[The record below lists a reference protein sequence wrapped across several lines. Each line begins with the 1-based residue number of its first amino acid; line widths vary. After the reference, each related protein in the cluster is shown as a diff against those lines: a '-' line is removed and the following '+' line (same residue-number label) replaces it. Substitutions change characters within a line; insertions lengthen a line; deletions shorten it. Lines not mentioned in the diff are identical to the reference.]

1 MLAFYRNEMGFGGN
15 NGLSDFKDIL
25 GFNLQSD
32 TVRAMLLMFSGFAVI
47 AAFIACRWLVNTRMG
62 RVVTALR
69 DQESRVRF
77 LGYRVEM
84 FKLWIFVFA
93 AMLAGIAGALYV
105 PQVGIINPSEF
116 SPLNSLELVV
126 WVAVGGRGFLY
137 GAIIGAVLVNY
148 GKTILTGLMPEAWLF
163 ILGGVFILV
172 TVLMPDGLVGLW
184 KRKKEVF
191 S

>member
-1 MLAFYRNEMGFGGN
+1 MLSA
-15 NGLSDFKDIL
+15 
-25 GFNLQSD
+25 
-32 TVRAMLLMFSGFAVI
+32 LMI
-47 AAFIACRWLVNTRMG
+47 
-62 RVVTALR
+62 
-69 DQESRVRF
+69 
-77 LGYRVEM
+77 
-84 FKLWIFVFA
+84 
-93 AMLAGIAGALYV
+93 
-105 PQVGIINPSEF
+105 

-137 GAIIGAVLVNY
+137 GAILGAVLVNY